1 MRRTRVK
8 VCGMRKPEQ
17 AAQLVDL
24 GVDAIGMIFYESS
37 PRCITLDQAKLVR
50 QAVPAFVNLVG
61 VFVNTDS
68 DEINAIAD
76 NVGLDLIQL
85 HGDQSLDFANHLS
98 KPYIKVIRVKNQ
110 EIINQERQIHS
121 KAQGY
126 LLDTF
131 SDSAYGG
138 TGHCIEH
145 ELLSLPLQKNT
156 ILAGGINVDNID
168 SVLTL
173 NPYAVDVNSG
183 VEITPGD
190 KDIKKIELIMNKI
203 YKFDQEYC

>member
-8 VCGMRKPEQ
+8 ICGMREAEQ
-17 AAQLVDL
+17 VEQLVDF

-37 PRCITLDQAKLVR
+37 PREITLDQAKLIR
-50 QAVPAFVNLVG
+50 RAVPAFVNLVG

-85 HGDQSLDFANHLS
+85 HGDQSIDFANQLS
-98 KPYIKVIRVKNQ
+98 RPYIKVIRVKNQ
-110 EIINQERQIHS
+110 KIVNQERQIHN

-138 TGHCIEH
+138 TGDRIEN

-156 ILAGGINVDNID
+156 ILAGGINTDNID
-168 SVLTL
+168 NILAL
-173 NPYAVDVNSG
+173 NPYAVDINSG
-183 VEITPGD
+183 VEIAPGD
-190 KDIKKIELIMNKI
+190 KDVKKIELIMNKI
-203 YKFDQEYC
+203 SKFDQECC